1 MPLRGPAAILL
12 GVATLAQRHPFFD
25 HPGPLPMAHR
35 GGAKSPANAGYE
47 NTQRAFATAV
57 DMGYRYLETD
67 VHASRDGEVFAFHD
81 PHLHRVTSARGDIGD
96 LDAKQVLAAR
106 VGGSETIPTLREL
119 FEAFPEARFNIDV
132 KVAAAIEPTARLID
146 ECGAHERVCL
156 AAFSSLRL
164 QRLRRRLGEG
174 VATSMG
180 TAEIALLRALPL
192 RRARALVARA
202 GATCVQVPPNSG
214 PFVVITDAFIGHCDE
229 LGLPV
234 HAWTVDDEQQMH
246 DLLDRG
252 VTGIITDRIEV
263 LRDVLSA
270 RGQWWDGRA

>member
-1 MPLRGPAAILL
+1 M
-12 GVATLAQRHPFFD
+12 VTLASRYPFFD

-47 NTQRAFATAV
+47 NTRRAFATAV

-67 VHASRDGEVFAFHD
+67 VHVSRDGEVFAFHD
-81 PHLHRVTSARGDIGD
+81 PHLRRVTGTDGDIGD
-96 LDAKQVLAAR
+96 LDAEQVLAAR
-106 VGGSETIPTLREL
+106 VGGTESIPTMREL
-119 FEAFPEARFNIDV
+119 FEAFPRARFNIDV

-156 AAFSSLRL
+156 AAFSSA
-164 QRLRRRLGEG
+164 RLRRLRQLLGDR

-180 TAEIALLRALPL
+180 TAEIALLRGLPL
-192 RRARALVARA
+192 RRARAWVARA
-202 GATCVQVPPNSG
+202 GASCVQVPPNRG
-214 PFVVITDAFIGHCDE
+214 PLVVITDRFVEHCDE

-234 HAWTVDDEQQMH
+234 HAWTVDEPEQMR

-252 VTGIITDRIEV
+252 VTGIITDRIDV
-263 LRDVLSA
+263 LRDVLTA
-270 RGQWWDGRA
+270 RGQWSEGPP